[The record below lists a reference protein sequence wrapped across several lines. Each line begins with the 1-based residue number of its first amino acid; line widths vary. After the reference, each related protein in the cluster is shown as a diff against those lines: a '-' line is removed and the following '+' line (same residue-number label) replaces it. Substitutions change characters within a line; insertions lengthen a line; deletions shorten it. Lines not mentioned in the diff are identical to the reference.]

1 MPRQKGKKLNA
12 ELRRQKAL
20 AMTTEGHPERAIA
33 TALGISKTQAHK
45 DISKALKERAEE
57 WDEDINLLR
66 ELQNLRYNVM
76 LSAFWGKALD
86 CDPEATKLV
95 LAILTRIDLIN
106 GTIPDKPL
114 INMTSLE
121 VNQNPNWIPIGELA
135 RMASKYDGIDSLDG
149 QNN

>member
-20 AMTTEGHPERAIA
+20 SMTIEGHSERAIA
-33 TALGISKTQAHK
+33 TALGISKTQAHN
-45 DISKALKERAEE
+45 DIGKALQERSKE
-57 WDEDINLLR
+57 WSEDINLLR
-66 ELQNLRYNVM
+66 EVQNQRYNAM
-76 LSAFWGKALD
+76 LSAFWDKVLD
-86 CDPEATKLV
+86 CDPEATRLA

-114 INMTSLE
+114 
-121 VNQNPNWIPIGELA
+121 VNVSALQVSQNPNHVPLLELA
-135 RMASKYDGIDSLDG
+135 KMASKYDGIDSLDG

>member
-1 MPRQKGKKLNA
+1 M
-12 ELRRQKAL
+12 
-20 AMTTEGHPERAIA
+20 
-33 TALGISKTQAHK
+33 
-45 DISKALKERAEE
+45 
-57 WDEDINLLR
+57 
-66 ELQNLRYNVM
+66 QNLRYNVM

-86 CDPEATKLV
+86 CDPEAVKLV

-135 RMASKYDGIDSLDG
+135 RMASKYGEDTSVESFDE